1 MKEKIEAL
9 LAKYYEGDTTLAE
22 EKELRELLLNSA
34 EFEEERQF
42 FHGLD
47 ALRVMAPSARPAP
60 RMGTS
65 MPLWQK
71 VAAVLVL
78 CGGLSWWFID
88 QQIKKE
94 EKAYAQ
100 VMEAFNMIQENMSKG
115 TTSLDALKEM
125 RHLNKPG
132 ELFNINN
139 QEEQ

>member
-22 EKELRELLLNSA
+22 EKELRELLSNSA

-42 FHGLD
+42 FLGLD
-47 ALRVMAPSARPAP
+47 ALQAMEPSARPAP